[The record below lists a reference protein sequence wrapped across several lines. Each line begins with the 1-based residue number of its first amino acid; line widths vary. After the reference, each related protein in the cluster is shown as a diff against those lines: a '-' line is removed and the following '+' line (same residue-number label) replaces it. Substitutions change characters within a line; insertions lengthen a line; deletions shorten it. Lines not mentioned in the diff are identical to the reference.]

1 MVFTSWSERHFHRLR
16 WALTAGWLLLI
27 ASLVYDPIS
36 PLLTDAEQ
44 GIPGLRVDLTRCIP
58 VQGQCLSLE
67 TSYGL
72 GAPVFWGLIVPAAIF
87 ILLILGHDLW
97 RRICPL
103 SFWSQIPRALGI
115 QRKVTKGKRTEVP
128 RIPADSWLGKN
139 YLYVQMAWFF
149 LGLNAR
155 LLGINNHRGLLFGW
169 LVFTLLSALAVGF
182 LYGGKSWCNYFCPMA
197 PVQKI
202 YGEPRALLTRPAHTD
217 ESKITQSMCRSFDPD
232 GQEKSACV
240 ACQSP
245 CIDID
250 AERTYWHGLEQ
261 PQRRLLYYGYVGLV
275 VGYFLYYYLYAGN
288 WDYYLS
294 GVWAY
299 EPGGMERWWD
309 PGWYIAGVVIPV
321 PKLLAVP
328 VTLGV
333 FTLLGY
339 VLGDRI
345 ESWLQR
351 RWGATLEKRDIRHRL
366 YTICTF
372 FIFNFFFLF
381 AGRSW
386 LALLPTWV
394 QWSWEFVL
402 LAGSSFW
409 LYRTWPRRLDQYN
422 REGLATRLRKQ
433 LAKMQFHWPKVL
445 EGRNLTDLN
454 SDEIYVLAKVLP
466 GFGQE
471 KRLQAYKEV
480 LRESLEEGYVNS
492 SSSLQVLAQLRQQLD
507 ISEDDHQNL
516 LLELGVEDPSLM
528 DPNRLHSLENSVRL
542 SGYRRALERM
552 LALQSQHSLGELIT
566 RDPQAVRQL
575 RQEYCITPEEEA
587 EIFSG
592 LERPLGAT
600 EHPRQTEVW
609 RRAEHLLGQLQ
620 NLIQR
625 FHALNQPQML
635 RQTLVLN
642 LLRAS
647 VKQKKRLLVRALLEM
662 IEANS
667 DGDLNLRLAKALAA
681 LSPAVLPEVLEN
693 PTSAWKDRLPS
704 SILKTLQTP
713 GANSPACAL
722 DLSTATIS
730 THLQALLQERS
741 PITQAIS
748 LYLLHSLDPD
758 VSQLQAQQLL
768 SMDSHLLV
776 KNTAKTVLDNPKG
789 SLSLSQLPDLEK
801 LTYLFNTQL
810 FAGIHTHTLMELS
823 AIAYFKLYQANE
835 VITDEGDTCRELL
848 ILLEGKAQTETY
860 ERGQLVISS
869 LLPGQILD
877 ELEVLS
883 HGRQS
888 GRITAT
894 HTPTRLLAIAI
905 DDLDL
910 ILERD
915 PDLSRRILEWESS
928 RLQQLLHSR

>member
-1 MVFTSWSERHFHRLR
+1 MAFASWNERHFHRLR
-16 WALTAGWLLLI
+16 WVLTVGWLVLI

-36 PLLTDAEQ
+36 PLLTDAER
-44 GIPGLRVDLTRCIP
+44 GIPGLRVDPTRCIP

-72 GAPVFWGLIVPAAIF
+72 GAPVFWGLVVPAAIF

-103 SFWSQIPRALGI
+103 SFLSQIPRALGI
-115 QRKVTKGKRTEVP
+115 QRKVTKGKRMEVP
-128 RIPADSWLGKN
+128 RIHADSWLGKN
-139 YLYVQMAWFF
+139 HLYVQMAWFF

-155 LLGINNHRGLLFGW
+155 LLGINNHRGLLLGW
-169 LVFTLLSALAVGF
+169 LLITIFSALAVGF

-202 YGEPRALLTRPAHTD
+202 YGEPRALFTRPAHTD
-217 ESKITQSMCRSFDPD
+217 ESKITQSMCRSFEPD

-261 PQRRLLYYGYVGLV
+261 PQQRLLYYGYVGLV
-275 VGYFLYYYLYAGN
+275 VGYFVYYYLYAGN
-288 WDYYLS
+288 WEYYLS

-299 EPGGMERWWD
+299 EPGGIERWWD

-328 VTLGV
+328 VTLGA

-339 VLGDRI
+339 GLGDQI
-345 ESWLQR
+345 ESWLQE
-351 RWGATLEKRDIRHRL
+351 RWGAILEKKDIRHRL
-366 YTICTF
+366 YSICTF

-402 LAGSSFW
+402 LTGSSFW
-409 LYRTWPRRLDQYN
+409 LYRTWPRRPDQYN

-433 LAKMQFHWPKVL
+433 LAKMQFNWPKVL
-445 EGRNLTDLN
+445 EGRNLMDLN

-466 GFGQE
+466 GFSQE
-471 KRLQAYKEV
+471 KRLEAYKEV

-507 ISEDDHQNL
+507 ISEDAHQNL
-516 LLELGVEDPSLM
+516 LLELGVEDPGLM

-552 LALQSQHSLGELIT
+552 LALQSQHSLEELIA

-587 EIFSG
+587 EISSG
-592 LERPLGAT
+592 LERPSGHA
-600 EHPRQTEVW
+600 EPHRQAEIW
-609 RRAEHLLGQLQ
+609 QRAQYLLSQLQ

-625 FHALNQPQML
+625 FHALNQPQLL

-662 IEANS
+662 IEANA
-667 DGDLNLRLAKALAA
+667 DGELNLRMAKALAA

-693 PTSAWKDRLPS
+693 PTSAWKDRLPHL
-704 SILKTLQTP
+704 ILQTLQNP
-713 GANSPACAL
+713 GADSPACAL

-730 THLQALLQERS
+730 THLQALLQEHN

-748 LYLLHSLDPD
+748 LYLLHGLDPA
-758 VSQLQAQQLL
+758 VALPQAQQLL
-768 SMDSHLLV
+768 SMGSDPLV
-776 KNTAKTVLDNPKG
+776 KNTAKTLLDNPKR
-789 SLSLSQLPDLEK
+789 SLSLSQVPDLEK
-801 LTYLFNTQL
+801 LTYLFNSQL
-810 FAGIHTHTLMELS
+810 FAGIHTHTLVELA
-823 AIAYFKLYQANE
+823 AIAYFKLYQADD

-848 ILLEGKAQTETY
+848 ILIEGRAQAETY
-860 ERGQLVISS
+860 ERGHLVISS

-894 HTPTRLLAIAI
+894 HTPTRLLAIAV